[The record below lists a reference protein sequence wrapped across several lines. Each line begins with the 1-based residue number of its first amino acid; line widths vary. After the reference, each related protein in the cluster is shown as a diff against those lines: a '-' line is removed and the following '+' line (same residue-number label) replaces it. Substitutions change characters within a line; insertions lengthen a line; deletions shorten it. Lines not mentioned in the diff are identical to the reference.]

1 MFPIGATGEAITM
14 RAALTIPLGR
24 HGVRARRSGTWTG
37 SDRRSLPVALLAW
50 AVTYGGVM
58 LGTSL
63 MGATGDRA
71 AGVIIFVV
79 FFVGAPLLGIVFV
92 LAAIRQSMRT
102 LQTMM
107 ITLRDKVTSIT
118 AFVVGLS
125 FFIVTIAVVS
135 AVSIWA
141 IILPNAG

>member
-1 MFPIGATGEAITM
+1 
-14 RAALTIPLGR
+14 
-24 HGVRARRSGTWTG
+24 
-37 SDRRSLPVALLAW
+37 
-50 AVTYGGVM
+50 
-58 LGTSL
+58 
-63 MGATGDRA
+63 
-71 AGVIIFVV
+71 VV

-125 FFIVTIAVVS
+125 FFIVPIAVVS